1 MSGPLMREIA
11 NAVGEDMV
19 DLGRRL
25 GLVRGGDCDQGMHCG
40 MMGVPLHLRCDAT
53 GLH

>member
-19 DLGRRL
+19 DLGEGL
-25 GLVRGGDCDQGMHCG
+25 GWCG
-40 MMGVPLHLRCDAT
+40 AGTAIRACTA
-53 GLH
+53 G